1 MMMEELS
8 CDIAHV
14 LQNRDFSV
22 LQKLVSYCYSIRAKI
37 AAKVADAATYEIE
50 CSENRTLSVN
60 KISELQQTIE
70 SLKSE
75 IDATKLQQKIVDK
88 KISNAIK
95 REEELRE
102 EINNTKLKR
111 DDLSIEMVDLQ
122 QEYERKKEQKLLTWN
137 AIKRACHTY
146 KQYLDTHVHVIEDK
160 ECDHI
165 KISFF
170 IHDNVAPDK
179 YFVYLFKS
187 NNQWKVEKIQPALEA
202 EHLNDFKGIVDFYKQ
217 SEISDVT
224 LFLCRLRHIFLK
236 YYLNGK

>member
-22 LQKLVSYCYSIRAKI
+22 LQKLVSYCNSIRAKI

-50 CSENRTLSVN
+50 YSENRTLSVN

-88 KISNAIK
+88 KISNAIR
-95 REEELRE
+95 REEELKE

-122 QEYERKKEQKLLTWN
+122 QEYERKKEQKLSTWN
-137 AIKRACHTY
+137 AIKRACHAY
-146 KQYLDTHVHVIEDK
+146 KQYLDAHIQIIEDK

-170 IHDNVAPDK
+170 IHDNVARDK

-187 NNQWKVEKIQPALEA
+187 NNQWKVEKIQPALKA
-202 EHLNDFKGIVDFYKQ
+202 EHLNDFKGIVDVYKQ

-236 YYLNGK
+236 YYSNGK